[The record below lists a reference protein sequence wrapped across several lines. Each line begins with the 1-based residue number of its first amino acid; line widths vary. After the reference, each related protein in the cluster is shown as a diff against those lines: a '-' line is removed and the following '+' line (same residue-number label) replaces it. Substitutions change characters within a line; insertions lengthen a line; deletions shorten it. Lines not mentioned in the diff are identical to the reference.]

1 MGSRRFIVVT
11 TGLFLLGSM
20 PAHPA
25 EDLCAHGSGESAIA
39 ACTKDIESGR
49 FRGHTLAIKY
59 NNRGVLWGSLR
70 EYDRALTDYADAIRV
85 DPKYADAYY
94 NRCVAYNRKQFYDSA
109 VGACDDAIKLGPD
122 KNASSAAG
130 APLSAERTKA
140 DYFAQ
145 RGVAYHGKQDFDH
158 AIADYD
164 EALRLDPSNA
174 TATNNR
180 ARAYVAKE
188 GVGKRTGQ

>member
-1 MGSRRFIVVT
+1 VGIRHSVLIAIGFCLSGSF
-11 TGLFLLGSM
+11 
-20 PAHPA
+20 ACHAA
-25 EDLCAHGSGESAIA
+25 EDLCAHGSGDGAIA

-49 FRGHTLAIKY
+49 FRGHALAIKY
-59 NNRGVLWGSLR
+59 NNRGALWGSLR

-109 VGACDDAIKLGPD
+109 IGACDDAIKLGPD
-122 KNASSAAG
+122 KNAASAAG
-130 APLSAERTKA
+130 APLSVERSKA
-140 DYFAQ
+140 DFFAQ

-164 EALRLDPSNA
+164 EAIRLDPSNA
-174 TATNNR
+174 TATTNR
-180 ARAYVAKE
+180 TRAVVAKSPPP
-188 GVGKRTGQ
+188 KQ